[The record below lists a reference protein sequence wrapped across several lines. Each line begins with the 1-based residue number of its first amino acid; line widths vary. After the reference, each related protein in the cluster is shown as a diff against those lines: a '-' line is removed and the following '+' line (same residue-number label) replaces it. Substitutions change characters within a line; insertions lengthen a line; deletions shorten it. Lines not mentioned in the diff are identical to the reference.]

1 MNYIF
6 YEKIY
11 TKDDMYFYNKKAI
24 PDCLAINS
32 YLKYKNDDDYLNKLY
47 ETMPS
52 KEVKEIKNI
61 YLFIFNRGVKSGGN
75 FYHFIYHY
83 LQKLLGYFELKDISI
98 GIPVNMLPFQKDIL
112 YKLIHNKVIPLDIY
126 RYNYKITN
134 CYVGKYL
141 SASILPNLLF
151 KKYQSLYRNNL
162 FTKNENV
169 ICILRKKTNNAGKN
183 RLMKNQ
189 KDFENYLQKF
199 KTKFFYFEDYNFD
212 EKVKNF
218 LNLNPKIVIIEVGSG
233 LANLLFINKN
243 LLRNI
248 KFIIIDQDEWNID
261 KSRISQIFKLLDINY
276 EIFRCKTIYKN
287 YENDSKNNP
296 FTIDINEFHQK
307 YNNLF

>member
-6 YEKIY
+6 YEEIY

-32 YLKYKNDDDYLNKLY
+32 YLKYKDNDGYLNNLY
-47 ETMPS
+47 ETIPS
-52 KEVKEIKNI
+52 KEIKEIKNI

-83 LQKLLGYFELKDISI
+83 LQKLIGYFELKDISI
-98 GIPVNMLPFQKDIL
+98 GIPINMLPFQKDIL

-126 RYNYKITN
+126 HYNYKITN

-162 FTKNENV
+162 FTKNENI
-169 ICILRKKTNNAGKN
+169 ICILRKKANNAGKN

-189 KDFENYLQKF
+189 EDFKNYLQKF

-296 FTIDINEFHQK
+296 FTIDIDEFHQK
-307 YNNLF
+307 YYNLF